1 MFNQPQSLEKKLENC
16 EMNRKYLDKDIQT
29 LRKSNTDLKK
39 EVNELNDMLDE
50 SEDRKMNEIGRAE
63 NFYEALKENT
73 KQLHKAEDELI
84 KYGEADWNASL
95 KRIGMDI
102 KEGGKRRTRNR
113 TRRSAKRRSAKR
125 RSNQKR
131 RTRRSTRRSNQKRRS
146 AKRRGARRSNQKRR
160 TRRSTRRSTRRR

>member
-113 TRRSAKRRSAKR
+113 TRRSAKRRGAR
-125 RSNQKR
+125 RS
-131 RTRRSTRRSNQKRRS
+131 TRRSTRRSNQKRRTRRGT
-146 AKRRGARRSNQKRR
+146 RRGARRSNQKRR
-160 TRRSTRRSTRRR
+160 TRRGARRSTRRR

>member
-1 MFNQPQSLEKKLENC
+1 MFNQPQSLEKKLDNC

-50 SEDRKMNEIGRAE
+50 SENRKMNEIGRAE

-84 KYGEADWNASL
+84 KYGEADWHASL
-95 KRIGMDI
+95 KRIGMDL
-102 KEGGKRRTRNR
+102 KEGGKRRSDQKRR
-113 TRRSAKRRSAKR
+113 TRRGARR

-131 RTRRSTRRSNQKRRS
+131 RT
-146 AKRRGARRSNQKRR
+146 RRGARRSNQKRR
-160 TRRSTRRSTRRR
+160 TRRGARRSNQKRRTRRGTRRSTRRR